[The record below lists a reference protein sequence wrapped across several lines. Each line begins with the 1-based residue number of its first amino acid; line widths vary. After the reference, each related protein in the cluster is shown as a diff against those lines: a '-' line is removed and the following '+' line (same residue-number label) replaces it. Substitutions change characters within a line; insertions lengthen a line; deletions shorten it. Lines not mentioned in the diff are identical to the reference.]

1 MKGSL
6 RGTLVLIIGVVLVI
20 VSLVLFRTLESPTAG
35 VAALSFG
42 IVLTGFGWHLRSIE
56 DH

>member
-6 RGTLVLIIGVVLVI
+6 RGTLVLIVGIVSLI
-20 VSLVLFRTLESPTAG
+20 VSLVAFRTLESPTAG

-42 IVLTGFGWHLRSIE
+42 IVMTGFGWHLRSIE